1 MTGRPRRAI
10 IRPWN
15 MLLLVG
21 MFIVAVLAGWI
32 SDRVPALPPEI
43 ESYLVLLAGTVT
55 LAIFVKE
62 LLVYLSMRRWPEAE
76 GVVIRSETVRI
87 DDGESIIYRPLVQ
100 CSYQVDGTGHTT
112 EALYPGCENHSSS
125 FESHWRKVIDRY
137 PVGTE
142 VKVTYNPQDRSEAYL
157 RKANAFTA
165 VGALIITLA
174 LLALYLLAP

>member
-32 SDRVPALPPEI
+32 SDRIPALPPETV
-43 ESYLVLLAGTVT
+43 SYLVLLAGTVT
-55 LAIFVKE
+55 LAIFVNE

-76 GVVIRSETVRI
+76 GVVIRSETVRM
-87 DDGESIIYRPLVQ
+87 DDGESIMYRPLVQ

-112 EALYPGCENHSSS
+112 EALHPGSENISSS
-125 FESHWRKVIDRY
+125 FESHWRNVMDRY
-137 PVGTE
+137 PVGAE
-142 VKVTYNPQDRSEAYL
+142 VTVTYNPQDHSEAYL
-157 RKANAFTA
+157 RKTNAVKA
-165 VGALIITLA
+165 AAALFITLA
-174 LLALYLLAP
+174 LLALFLLAP